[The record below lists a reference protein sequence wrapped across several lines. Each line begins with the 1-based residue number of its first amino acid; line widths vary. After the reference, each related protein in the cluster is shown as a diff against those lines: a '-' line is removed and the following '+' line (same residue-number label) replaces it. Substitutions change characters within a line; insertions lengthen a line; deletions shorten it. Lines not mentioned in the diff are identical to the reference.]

1 MASINLKNVSKS
13 FGDVQVVKNLD
24 LTIQNG
30 QFTVLVGPSGCGKTT
45 TLRMLAGLEKVD
57 SGIIEIDGVNVTNL
71 EPKDRDI
78 AMVFQNYAL
87 YAHLSVAD
95 NIAFP
100 LKSKGVKKEEITK
113 KVDEV
118 AKSLGIEKLLT
129 RKPKE
134 LSGGQQQ
141 RVAIGRAI
149 IRNPKVFLFDEPL
162 SNLDAKL
169 RLEMRTEIIRLQK
182 RLGTTAVYVTHDQEE
197 AMTLSDVMVVMKD
210 GIIMQMGK
218 PDEIYQN
225 PKNVFVAEFVGSPKM
240 NLINGVANEGKFSS
254 PSGFITEIDSKI
266 KGEITL
272 GIRPEDLKITNNN
285 ESSAKGKIEIIEQ
298 LGPRSIMTIQ
308 SQNQQLTAV
317 IDNESLSLLKD
328 KANISINSAV
338 KNHHYFNQTTGERI
352 NKI

>member
-1 MASINLKNVSKS
+1 MASINLKNVSKN

-24 LTIQNG
+24 LTIPNG

-57 SGIIEIDGVNVTNL
+57 SGTIEIDGVNVTNL
-71 EPKDRDI
+71 EPKDRDV

-100 LKSKGVKKEEITK
+100 LKSKGVKKEEIIN
-113 KVDEV
+113 KVNEV
-118 AKSLGIEKLLT
+118 AKSLGIEKLLS

-210 GIIMQMGK
+210 GIIMQIGK
-218 PDEIYQN
+218 PDEIYQH

-254 PSGFITEIDSKI
+254 SSGFITEIDPKI

-328 KANISINSAV
+328 KDNISINSAL
-338 KNHHYFNQTTGERI
+338 KNHHYFNQATGERI
-352 NKI
+352 N

>member
-1 MASINLKNVSKS
+1 MASISLKQIQKS
-13 FGDVQVVKNLD
+13 FGDVEVVKGLD
-24 LTIQNG
+24 LEIAHG

-45 TLRMLAGLEKVD
+45 TLRMIAGLETVD
-57 SGIIEIDGVNVTNL
+57 SGVIKIGDKDVTKL

-95 NIAFP
+95 NIGFP
-100 LKSKGVKKEEITK
+100 LKSKGVNKSEINSR
-113 KVDEV
+113 VLEV
-118 AKSLGIEKLLT
+118 AKSLGIQELLK

-149 IRNPKVFLFDEPL
+149 IRNPQVFLFDEPL

-169 RLEMRTEIIRLQK
+169 RLEMRTEIIRLQR

-210 GIIMQMGK
+210 GVIKQMGK
-218 PDEIYQN
+218 PDEIYKK

-240 NLINGVANEGKFSS
+240 NLIKGRVNNGAFTAQ
-254 PSGFITEIDSKI
+254 SGFRMKVDPTLT
-266 KGEITL
+266 GEIIL
-272 GIRPEDLKITNNN
+272 GIRPEDLKITNTD
-285 ESSAKGKIEIIEQ
+285 SSSTKGRVEILEQ
-298 LGPRSIMTIQ
+298 LGPRAILTIQ
-308 SQNQQLTAV
+308 SSGEQITAV
-317 IDNESLSLLKD
+317 VDNEILKQITD
-328 KANISINSAV
+328 KSNISIDSPMGD
-338 KNHHYFNQTTGERI
+338 HHYFDSSTGLRI
-352 NKI
+352 N